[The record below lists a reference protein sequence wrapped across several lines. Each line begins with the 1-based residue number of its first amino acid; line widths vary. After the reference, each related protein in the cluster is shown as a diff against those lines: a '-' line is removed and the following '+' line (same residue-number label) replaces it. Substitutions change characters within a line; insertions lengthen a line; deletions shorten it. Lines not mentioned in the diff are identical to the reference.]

1 MSRRL
6 LQTSRMLARSSRRS
20 PSLSTCST
28 LRASAVAAT
37 ITTVPEIR
45 SRNAFSTSTH
55 RPKGIMPETANPK
68 HEPAGSPATVK
79 PADITENEYH
89 ELADTYLENALLK
102 FEEIQDKNAA
112 VDVEFSAGVMT
123 IGIPGVGTYV
133 LNKQPPNKQIWLS
146 SPVSGPKR
154 YDWCVFGEGQT
165 DKEGTAAGRWVYTR
179 DQSTL
184 DALVLE
190 ELDVDLQ
197 APIDS

>member
-1 MSRRL
+1 
-6 LQTSRMLARSSRRS
+6 
-20 PSLSTCST
+20 
-28 LRASAVAAT
+28 
-37 ITTVPEIR
+37 
-45 SRNAFSTSTH
+45 
-55 RPKGIMPETANPK
+55 MPETANPK
-68 HEPAGSPATVK
+68 NEPAGSPATVK
-79 PADITENEYH
+79 PADITDNEYH

-102 FEEIQDKNAA
+102 FEEIQDNNAA
-112 VDVEFSAGVMT
+112 VDVEFSVHIPPHLSPEKLHTVRSAANSGGIMQAGVMT

-154 YDWCVFGEGQT
+154 YDWCVFGEGQA

-197 APIDS
+197 APTDS